1 MEQIG
6 RIRRLEE
13 DGRAQVVVFRESACS
28 GDCHK
33 CAGCGAQKE
42 AVTFTAENPIGA
54 KPGELVRV
62 QSGSG
67 PVLAAAAV
75 LYTVP
80 VALFFLGYALGQW
93 LLRRGALAGCIG
105 FVLGIVLAAVYDRE
119 VASKRT
125 TVYTVTGYP
134 ASGQIMTEGD
144 NDLD

>member
-13 DGRAQVVVFRESACS
+13 DGRAQVIVFRESACS

-54 KPGELVRV
+54 KPGELVKV
-62 QSGSG
+62 QSESG

-75 LYTVP
+75 LYMMP
-80 VALFFLGYALGQW
+80 VVLFFAGYVLGQW
-93 LLRRGALAGCIG
+93 LWRLGALVGCIS
-105 FVLGIVLAAVYDRE
+105 FVLGIVLAAVYDRKI
-119 VASKRT
+119 AAKRA

-134 ASGQIMTEGD
+134 ASGQIMTKGD